1 MCLAERFVAYL
12 FFFFQPVRKIARSPT
27 GSKRLLEQFHV
38 CPLLFREKM
47 GVSSDIGRGD
57 LPTTRPVY
65 KYIFS
70 CPGQAQALVRKQ
82 MLYFV
87 RSKYHYVPKYK
98 NRFHSILM

>member
-1 MCLAERFVAYL
+1 MCFAETFAVNL
-12 FFFFQPVRKIARSPT
+12 FFVFQPVRRIARSPT

-70 CPGQAQALVRKQ
+70 CPGQAQALVRIQ
-82 MLYFV
+82 MLYEV
-87 RSKYHYVPKYK
+87 STK
-98 NRFHSILM
+98 I